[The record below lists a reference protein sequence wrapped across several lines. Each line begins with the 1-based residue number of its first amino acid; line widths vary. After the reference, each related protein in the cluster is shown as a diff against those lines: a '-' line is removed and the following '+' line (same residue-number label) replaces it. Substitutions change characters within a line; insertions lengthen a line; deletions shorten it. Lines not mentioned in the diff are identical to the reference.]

1 MLFQGRLVLLLEL
14 INLEVPS
21 KQLNFEFTLFF
32 KKCQILRLH
41 SLDLIHQLLIQIII
55 FAQNVFYRRAAILYL
70 NLIGFDPFALVLF
83 QSLIRVELH
92 LIIL

>member
-1 MLFQGRLVLLLEL
+1 MLFQVILVLLLEL
-14 INLEVPS
+14 INLEVPI
-21 KQLNFEFTLFF
+21 KQLPLEFTLFF

-41 SLDLIHQLLIQIII
+41 SIDLILQLLIQIIT
-55 FAQNVFYRRAAILYL
+55 FAQNVFYRPAAILNL

-92 LIIL
+92 LIVL

>member
-1 MLFQGRLVLLLEL
+1 MLFQGRLVFLLEL

-32 KKCQILRLH
+32 QKCQIFRRH
-41 SLDLIHQLLIQIII
+41 SIDLILQLLIQIII

-83 QSLIRVELH
+83 
-92 LIIL
+92 